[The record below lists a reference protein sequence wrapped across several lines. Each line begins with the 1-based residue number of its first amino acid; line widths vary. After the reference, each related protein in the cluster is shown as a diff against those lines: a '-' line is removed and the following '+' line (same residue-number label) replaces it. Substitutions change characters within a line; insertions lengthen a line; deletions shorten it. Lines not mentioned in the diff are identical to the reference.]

1 MAAPASP
8 IPSYAENEPREGPS
22 KGQRSEAPQK
32 IKNVQME
39 IVGFEGLSVNLKKR
53 VHQDYNKDVHESFV
67 YTKVKVSNPQINRFS
82 ILIFNSCFSA
92 LK

>member
-1 MAAPASP
+1 ML
-8 IPSYAENEPREGPS
+8 
-22 KGQRSEAPQK
+22 
-32 IKNVQME
+32 
-39 IVGFEGLSVNLKKR
+39 GFYMLVSVNLKKR